1 MLQKGQAFGV
11 EIKDVSSKGDVAGY
25 GSVFNNVD
33 QGYDVV
39 EEGAFANSLKERGM
53 PKMLFGHDYWSP
65 PIGKW
70 NEAKE
75 DDHGLYLEGSLNLK
89 SQMGSEVHAGLK
101 MGTMD
106 GLSVGFLMKD
116 YDIAESGIRHIKEAD
131 LLEVSVVTFPMNELA
146 RVDAVKN
153 RVQQGISKRELEWI
167 LRDAGFTR
175 AQAKAFIARG
185 FNGLTQCDAAVEDED
200 ADFTEFANLFT

>member
-1 MLQKGQAFGV
+1 MLQKGQAFGI
-11 EIKDVSSKGDVAGY
+11 EIKDVTTKGDVAGY
-25 GSVFNNVD
+25 GSVFSNVD

-39 EEGAFANSLKERGM
+39 EEGAFADSLKNRGM

-70 NEAKE
+70 NTAKE
-75 DDHGLYLEGSLNLK
+75 DEHGLYLEGTLNLK
-89 SQMGSEVHAGLK
+89 SQMGAEVHAGLK

-175 AQAKAFIARG
+175 TQAKAFIARG
-185 FNGLTQCDAAVEDED
+185 FNGLTQCDAVDGLDEID
-200 ADFTEFANLFT
+200 PDKYAGLFT

>member
-11 EIKDVSSKGDVAGY
+11 EVKDVTSKGDVAGY

-33 QGYDVV
+33 QGYDIV
-39 EEGAFANSLKERGM
+39 EPGSFDKSLGERGL
-53 PKMLFGHDYWSP
+53 PKMLFGHDHWSP

-70 NEAKE
+70 NVAKE
-75 DDHGLYLEGSLNLK
+75 DDHGLYLEGELNLQ
-89 SQMGSEVHAGLK
+89 SQMGKEVHAGLK

-106 GLSVGFLMKD
+106 GLSIGFLMKD
-116 YDIAESGIRHIKEAD
+116 YEIAESGIRHIKEAD

-153 RVQQGISKRELEWI
+153 RIQQGISKRELEWI

-175 AQAKAFIARG
+175 SQAKAFISRG
-185 FNGLTQCDAAVEDED
+185 FNGLSQCDAVDEDEID
-200 ADFTEFANLFT
+200 LDLYREIFT